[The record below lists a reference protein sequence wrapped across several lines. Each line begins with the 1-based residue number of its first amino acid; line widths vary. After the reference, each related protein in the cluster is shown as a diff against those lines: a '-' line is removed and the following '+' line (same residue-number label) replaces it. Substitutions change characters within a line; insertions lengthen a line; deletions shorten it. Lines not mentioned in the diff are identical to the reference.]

1 MKRIHLALLVGLL
14 VAGGLAVALTQP
26 FTATAGEEAAQASK
40 AQVALHVDGMTCASC
55 STAVRLALKRL
66 DGVVDA
72 TVSFDEK
79 RAVVTYDPKRVAPE
93 KMVAAIADLG
103 YTAKVEGDEGKTDQ
117 KS

>member
-1 MKRIHLALLVGLL
+1 MKRIWLAAAVAVLA
-14 VAGGLAVALTQP
+14 AGGLAVALTQP
-26 FTATAGEEAAQASK
+26 FAAGAEEDAEANGT
-40 AQVALHVDGMTCASC
+40 QVALHIDGMTCASC

-66 DGVVDA
+66 EGVVDA

-79 RAVVTYDPKRVAPE
+79 RAVVTYDPKQIAPE

-103 YTAKVEGDEGKTDQ
+103 YTAKVEGDGAKTDR